1 MTGKASIRKDRR
13 ETNPAFSGRKLKLG
27 TFQTNLDSG
36 CVMSD
41 LEGRLEISWPNT
53 LALAKLADEM
63 EFEALVPVARWRG
76 FGGAT
81 NPQGPGFEAFTWAA
95 GISASTRNCGVLST
109 AHMSLNHPIIAAK
122 QGAAIDHISNGRFT
136 LNLVTGWNQ
145 PEIDMFGTPMLH
157 HAERYECAEEWV
169 QIVKRLWTEDD
180 DFDFEG
186 KYYKIKK
193 GYLQPKPLQKP
204 YPAIMNAASSERGRH
219 FAAKHCDMV
228 YTVVRGGTDQSQS
241 METWKAHVQA
251 FHKLAREEY
260 GRGISVWTLANIVQA
275 DTEKE
280 ARAFYD
286 YYVNQKGDWEAAGN
300 AVETFML
307 DVNARNL
314 PADRKRIMQEALI
327 AGWGG
332 YNLIGTREQIVD
344 GLATL
349 SEAGIDGVI
358 LCWPRFEQG
367 MREFRDT
374 TYPLLQQAGLRD
386 FV

>member
-1 MTGKASIRKDRR
+1 MTAKTSARKDRR
-13 ETNPAFSGRKLKLG
+13 ETNPAFGGRKLKLG

-41 LEGRLEISWPNT
+41 LDGKLVISWANT
-53 LALAKLADEM
+53 LRLAKLADEM

-81 NPQGPGFEAFTWAA
+81 NPQGPGFESFTWAA
-95 GISASTRNCGVLST
+95 GIGALTEKCGVLST

-157 HAERYECAEEWV
+157 HAERYACAEEWV
-169 QIVKRLWTEDD
+169 QIVKRLWTEDA

-186 KYYKIKK
+186 KYYRIKK

-228 YTVVRGGTDQSQS
+228 YTVVRGGTDQN

-260 GRGISVWTLANIVQA
+260 GREISVWTLANIVQA
-275 DTEKE
+275 ETEKE
-280 ARAFYD
+280 AREFYD
-286 YYVNQKGDWEAAGN
+286 YYVHQKGDWEAAGN

-314 PADRKRIMQEALI
+314 PADRKRVMQEALI

-349 SEAGIDGVI
+349 SRAGIDGVI

-367 MREFRDT
+367 MREFRDV
-374 TYPLLQQAGLRD
+374 TYPLLKQAGLRD
-386 FV
+386 SI

>member
-1 MTGKASIRKDRR
+1 MNAKTSARKDRR
-13 ETNPAFSGRKLKLG
+13 ETNPAFGGRKLKLG

-41 LEGRLEISWPNT
+41 LDGKLVISWANT
-53 LALAKLADEM
+53 LRLAKLADEM

-81 NPQGPGFEAFTWAA
+81 NPQGPGFESFTWAA
-95 GISASTRNCGVLST
+95 GISALTEKCGVLST

-157 HAERYECAEEWV
+157 HAERYACAEEWV
-169 QIVKRLWTEDD
+169 QIVKRLWTEDE

-186 KYYKIKK
+186 KYYRIKK

-228 YTVVRGGTDQSQS
+228 YTVVRGGTDQN

-260 GRGISVWTLANIVQA
+260 GREISVWTLANIVQA
-275 DTEKE
+275 ETEKE
-280 ARAFYD
+280 AREFYD
-286 YYVNQKGDWEAAGN
+286 FYVHQEGDWEAAGN

-349 SEAGIDGVI
+349 SRAGIDGVI

-367 MREFRDT
+367 MREFRDV
-374 TYPLLQQAGLRD
+374 TYPLLKQAGLRE
-386 FV
+386 FS